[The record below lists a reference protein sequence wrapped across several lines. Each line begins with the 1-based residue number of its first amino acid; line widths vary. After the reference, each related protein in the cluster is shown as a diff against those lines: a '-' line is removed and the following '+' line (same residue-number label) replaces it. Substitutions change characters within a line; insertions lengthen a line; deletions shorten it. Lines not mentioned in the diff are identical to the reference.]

1 MGTFVEEDQQN
12 LIFILWKN
20 EYNKTSASLRQ
31 KREENPNNIRNEK
44 HVAEDATKI
53 TNVMKCEQLYK
64 FGSTH
69 HRKI

>member
-1 MGTFVEEDQQN
+1 MN
-12 LIFILWKN
+12 
-20 EYNKTSASLRQ
+20 SLRQ